1 MASGTTATTPGQ
13 LTIGDVAAQAG
24 VTVKTVRLY
33 DRLGLV
39 PATGRSSGN
48 FRLFPADAVAW
59 IGRIKR
65 LQRLGLSLD
74 EIRGVLAIYRRAP
87 DT

>member
-1 MASGTTATTPGQ
+1 MPLTVGQ
-13 LTIGDVAAQAG
+13 LTIGDVAARAG

-33 DRLGLV
+33 DELGLV
-39 PATGRSSGN
+39 PAAGRSAGN
-48 FRLFPADAVAW
+48 FRLFAPEAVAW
-59 IGRIKR
+59 VGRIKR

-74 EIRGVLAIYRRAP
+74 EIRDVLAVYRRTP